1 MRLKVG
7 CMGHFAMST
16 LVLKTAMSPI
26 REYRQVANSPI
37 RQFADYIRT
46 ANSPKRKHKYRLC
59 RKYVP
64 RYSLDVWSR

>member
-1 MRLKVG
+1 MSHFWDAVWPFGHKSEVKLDHAHSPFGHFSNGSSRMRLKVG

-37 RQFADYIRT
+37 R
-46 ANSPKRKHKYRLC
+46 
-59 RKYVP
+59 
-64 RYSLDVWSR
+64 